1 MKIKLS
7 VIGIFVIGLFS
18 NAVVAGKTSE
28 RLFINAQAVFERSL
42 AGDDSVTGV
51 ALNQFRI
58 LSMTYRDNPLFLAYQ
73 GACYTLMGRDAFWS
87 WNKTGYANK
96 GLNIIGKALRMLKPV
111 HDFEKMRGVPI
122 SVETRLVAVSTF
134 SEISKSFNHFEKAK
148 AVLNDLF
155 QSSAF
160 NDSPVPLQ
168 ARIYRRAAKI
178 ALKENKRDEEI
189 KHLRKILEIDP
200 KSEFAK
206 MARKRLR
213 KLK

>member
-1 MKIKLS
+1 MKIKLFMI
-7 VIGIFVIGLFS
+7 IGLFAIGLFS

-58 LSMTYRDNPLFLAYQ
+58 LSMTYRENPLFLAYQ
-73 GACYTLMGRDAFWS
+73 GACYTLMGRDAFWP
-87 WNKTGYANK
+87 WNKTGYPKK
-96 GLNIIGKALRMLKPV
+96 GLDIIGKALLMLKPV

-134 SEISKSFNHFEKAK
+134 SGVPKSFKHFEKAK
-148 AVLNDLF
+148 VVLKDLF

-160 NDSPVPLQ
+160 SDSPVPIQ
-168 ARIYRRAAKI
+168 AHIYWHAAKI
-178 ALKENKRDEEI
+178 ALKENQRDEEI
-189 KHLRKILEIDP
+189 SAEDIGNR
-200 KSEFAK
+200 S
-206 MARKRLR
+206 KR
-213 KLK
+213 